1 MKILVTGAT
10 GFLGNNLVRALLRD
24 QHEITASVRQAS
36 DPRPLNGL
44 ELDRLS
50 LDLNDAAAVSSAV
63 NQADLVIHAA
73 AMVHIGW
80 TKLDASRQVNVGS
93 TRLLAEAARRQGI
106 RMIHVSSVDTLAS
119 SDGESLV
126 DETQPEPAKPACA
139 YVVSKRESELA
150 VLEEVD
156 RGLDAVIVNPGFM
169 IGPWDWKPSSGKM
182 MLSLKKIPIL
192 YFAPGGGCTVVDV
205 RDVADGIVS
214 AIKHGRS
221 GEKYI
226 LGGKN
231 VTYLEL
237 WQMMAQAMNKRPPVR
252 GMSSRL
258 AGLVGRLGDFASRF
272 SRQELEVNSASVEL
286 GQLFHWYTSQKA
298 ETELGY
304 RIGDVENA
312 TKDAWDWFKS
322 YKYV

>member
-36 DPRPLNGL
+36 DPRPLTGL

-50 LDLNDAAAVSSAV
+50 LDLSDSVAVNSAV

-80 TKLDASRQVNVGS
+80 TKLDSSRQVNVGS
-93 TRLLAEAARRQGI
+93 TKLLAEAARRHKI

-119 SDGESLV
+119 ADGNSLV
-126 DETQPEPAKPACA
+126 DETQTEPAKPACA

-150 VLEEVD
+150 VLEEVE

-182 MLSLKKIPIL
+182 MLSLKKIPFL

-205 RDVADGIVS
+205 RDVAEGIVS
-214 AIKHGRS
+214 AIKHGRT

-231 VTYLEL
+231 VSYLEL
-237 WQMMAQAMNKRPPVR
+237 WQMMAKAMKKRPPVR
-252 GMSSRL
+252 GMSNRL
-258 AGLVGRLGDFASRF
+258 AGLVGRCGDFASRF
-272 SRQELEVNSASVEL
+272 ARQELEVNSASVEL

-312 TKDAWDWFKS
+312 IKDAWDWFER